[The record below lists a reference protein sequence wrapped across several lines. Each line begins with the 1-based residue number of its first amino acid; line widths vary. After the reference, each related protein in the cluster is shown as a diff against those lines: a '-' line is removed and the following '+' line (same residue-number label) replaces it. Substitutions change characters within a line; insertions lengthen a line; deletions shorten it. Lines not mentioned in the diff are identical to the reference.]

1 MGCLSPKDFAT
12 TPLPSL
18 RGGAADVAIQSGCNR
33 DKGALCN
40 LLMLLLDCFNPLG
53 FAKTGR
59 MGCFTPQM
67 YRKNAAIIVMKLAL
81 SRERSVA
88 GSRRWVALKLRQSSA
103 LLLLPEARSK
113 F

>member
-12 TPLPSL
+12 TPLPSS
-18 RGGAADVAIQSGCNR
+18 RDGVTDVAIQNGCNR

-59 MGCFTPQM
+59 MGCFTPQA
-67 YRKNAAIIVMKLAL
+67 YRNDGTFLYIT
-81 SRERSVA
+81 
-88 GSRRWVALKLRQSSA
+88 
-103 LLLLPEARSK
+103 
-113 F
+113 